1 MSNIY
6 WCSICT
12 FEDRYGE
19 DEPCASCNAMSGVL
33 VGAPN
38 NWTAK
43 QTETGDGASG
53 TPPPTD
59 AGGAILD
66 FVNRDN
72 VRRVSCLTL
81 LDHYGLP
88 EQMRQTIEECG
99 ELIVALRH
107 FDRGKAT
114 QDDVIGEIADVI
126 IMCEQL
132 RFAFGQDKI
141 DEMIDSKL
149 SRQMERSIKGDE
161 EVSDDQR

>member
-1 MSNIY
+1 MS
-6 WCSICT
+6 
-12 FEDRYGE
+12 E
-19 DEPCASCNAMSGVL
+19 
-33 VGAPN
+33 
-38 NWTAK
+38 K
-43 QTETGDGASG
+43 
-53 TPPPTD
+53 
-59 AGGAILD
+59 LD
-66 FVNRDN
+66 FLNRDN

-132 RFAFGQDKI
+132 RFAFGQEKVNETI
-141 DEMIDSKL
+141 DRKL
-149 SRQMERSIKGDE
+149 SRQMERAAKE
-161 EVSDDQR
+161 RLYNPQEVEDGH

>member
-1 MSNIY
+1 MSY
-6 WCSICT
+6 WCTNCK
-12 FEDRYGE
+12 FENMPSC
-19 DEPCASCNAMSGVL
+19 DEPCRSCNALDGIL
-33 VGAPN
+33 VGAPD

-43 QTETGDGASG
+43 QTEAGDGASKA
-53 TPPPTD
+53 PPPTD

-107 FDRGKAT
+107 FERGKAT
-114 QDDVIGEIADVI
+114 YADVVSEIADVI
-126 IMCEQL
+126 IMCEQMRFVFGPDDVNETIDQKL
-132 RFAFGQDKI
+132 R
-141 DEMIDSKL
+141 
-149 SRQMERSIKGDE
+149 RQMARVVTEQRYKPSE
-161 EVSDDQR
+161 EVE